1 MKIAGELPK
10 LSVTISDHRLQ
21 EILDLVGSI
30 PFPEGGPPPPPE
42 EEIDYDTP
50 DIQNMAL
57 DINANAERMLTKI
70 TKVEDEVQHNLFF
83 NVCGILVSFI
93 LHGQT
98 TMQVNSYIVLI
109 FCKVFVSSL

>member
-21 EILDLVGSI
+21 EILNLVGSI

-42 EEIDYDTP
+42 EEIDYDSP

-57 DINANAERMLTKI
+57 DINANPERMLTKI
-70 TKVEDEVQHNLFF
+70 TKVEDEVQQPLFKLL
-83 NVCGILVSFI
+83 IL
-93 LHGQT
+93 
-98 TMQVNSYIVLI
+98 
-109 FCKVFVSSL
+109 